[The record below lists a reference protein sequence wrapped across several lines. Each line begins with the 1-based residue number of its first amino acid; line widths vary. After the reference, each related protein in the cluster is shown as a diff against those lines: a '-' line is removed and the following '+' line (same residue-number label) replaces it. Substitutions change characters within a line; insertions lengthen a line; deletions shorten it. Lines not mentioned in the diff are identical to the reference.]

1 MKKYLYWLLPFG
13 WMGIIFYSSA
23 TPYEQQDIKPLMGS
37 LIDFSL
43 LEPFVGWISFNYN
56 HSLVNVDVLGIN
68 GFIEF
73 FIRKGAHVTV
83 FFLLVCFLYIAF
95 RKSTDFRI
103 EIRLIFS
110 FLLTVIYAV
119 LDELHQ
125 GMTPNRTPYAGDVM
139 LDSVGGL
146 LAVFCIIM
154 INGFGKRRNSAHK

>member
-1 MKKYLYWLLPFG
+1 MKKYLYWLLPMG

-37 LIDFSL
+37 LIDFSF
-43 LEPFVGWISFNYN
+43 LEPFVGWISFTYN

-83 FFLLVCFLYIAF
+83 FFLLACFFYIAF

-103 EIRLIFS
+103 EIRLLFS

-139 LDSVGGL
+139 LDSIGAL
-146 LAVFCIIM
+146 IAVFCIIS
-154 INGFGKRRNSAHK
+154 INWFGKRRNSAHK